1 MQDKIKLNTLLDYYG
16 NLLTDKQKEI
26 CEYYFREDLSLQEIA
41 EILNISRSGVH
52 DQVKRS
58 ETELIRYE
66 VLLQFVKN
74 SQKRIKIY
82 EEIKSLGD
90 TKVNQYIDI
99 CLDTEGG
106 NYE

>member
-1 MQDKIKLNTLLDYYG
+1 MQDKIKLNVLLDYYG

-26 CEYYFREDLSLQEIA
+26 CDYYFRDDLSLQEIS

-58 ETELIRYE
+58 ENDLVQYE
-66 VLLQFVKN
+66 TLLHFVEN

-82 EEIKSLGD
+82 DEIKKLGNPNI
-90 TKVNQYIDI
+90 NQYIEK

>member
-26 CEYYFREDLSLQEIA
+26 CEYYFSEDLSLQEIA

-58 ETELIRYE
+58 ENELIRYE
-66 VLLQFVKN
+66 DLLQFVKN

-82 EEIKSLGD
+82 EEIKSLGN